1 MAARRR
7 IPWWAWVIGCVVVA
21 VGTVAAL
28 GGFSD
33 VPVQKLPTIEL
44 GETYS
49 TNEVDVTVLGVE
61 LSDGTPFNHYTE
73 DGKEYVN
80 VEVEVTATT
89 DAPTLIAGD
98 LIRVLL
104 EGVIDVDERPE
115 PDELRNGTYP
125 ATLQPGLPMRIG
137 YSWEVDAGS
146 VKVGDP
152 IVIGIFAEYD
162 DPNSAIFDDA
172 KTPPV
177 PVVRIVTE
185 VGS

>member
-1 MAARRR
+1 MAVRRR

-44 GETYS
+44 GQTYS
-49 TNEVDVTVLGVE
+49 TNEVDVTVVGTG
-61 LSDGTPFNHYTE
+61 LSDGTPFNDYTE
-73 DGKEYVN
+73 DGKQYVT

-89 DAPTLIAGD
+89 DAPTLIAAD

-104 EGVIDVDERPE
+104 EGVIGVDERPD
-115 PDELRNGTYP
+115 PTELRNGGYP
-125 ATLQPGLPMRIG
+125 LALQPGLPVRIA
-137 YSWEVDAGS
+137 YTWEVDTGDVRA
-146 VKVGDP
+146 GDP
-152 IVIGIFAEYD
+152 IVIGIFEEYD
-162 DPNSAIFDDA
+162 DPNSPVFDDA
-172 KTPPV
+172 KTAPV
-177 PVVRIVTE
+177 PVVRIITE